1 MKKHVEVGHSQNN
14 ENECQVVRGQNNE
27 RAYSSGACANNLE
40 VDLFDL
46 FQDRDREQIVR
57 R

>member
-27 RAYSSGACANNLE
+27 RAYSSGAWANNLE